1 MNRLTHF
8 SRRSVA
14 LAVAVGLGALA
25 GQALAGPLNY
35 TPKPSA
41 DLYHPERLGPVPKA
55 PDSKPFAEHFFVFQ
69 ISDGDEAKQTL
80 VLNNLRNAMAIYGD
94 KAVFE
99 VVAYGPGLRLLFKE
113 NENYARIKEL
123 AGSGATFSACANTMR
138 GMGRPVEQLNASSK
152 VVEGGIVRLNE
163 LSEAGWTLIRP

>member
-1 MNRLTHF
+1 MKTPAKF
-8 SRRSVA
+8 SQRAVA
-14 LAVAVGLGALA
+14 LSLMLGASA
-25 GQALAGPLNY
+25 MASQAMAGPLDF

-41 DLYHPERLGPVPKA
+41 DLYHPERLGPAPKA
-55 PDSKPFAEHFFVFQ
+55 PENKPFAEHFFVFQ

-113 NENYARIKEL
+113 NENSKRIQEL
-123 AGSGATFSACANTMR
+123 VSSGATFSACANTMR
-138 GMGRPVEQLNASSK
+138 GMGRPHEALNPSSK